1 MGDGMRSGLANPRV
15 RGGCFARGE
24 KGERKMSAVIENRER
39 ERERRREEGWDLVGE
54 PEVFRKTYGAR
65 CYQ

>member
-1 MGDGMRSGLANPRV
+1 MDWPIREFAADR
-15 RGGCFARGE
+15 FARGE
-24 KGERKMSAVIENRER
+24 KGERKMSAAIENG
-39 ERERRREEGWDLVGE
+39 ERERRERKGWDLVGE